1 MNSNRL
7 PSPQGNEAL
16 KASPALSKPAST
28 SPSSACGTDC
38 CAPFTITQPTPA
50 RKKPQGHSHA
60 HGEGHGHDHAHD
72 HDHGHDESDPHAG
85 HDHSVL
91 PGWPRITAA
100 LIAAVLAEAAHWFS
114 GSQGGV
120 PALQYGGMAVAVLAI
135 ALSGLGVYKAGIRDV
150 LRLKLGIHALMAIAV
165 TGAFAIGQWPEA
177 AMVMA
182 LYAAAERIEDQAMD
196 RARNAIRSL
205 LQMAPETA
213 DVLQPDGS
221 VQRVAAADVA
231 LDATVRVAPGA
242 RVPLDGVILRGQSSV
257 NQAPITGESALAD
270 KAPGDELY
278 AGSINQD
285 GELQMRVTSAA
296 NDSLIAR
303 IVHAVEQAQASKAP
317 TQRFVDRFAAVYT
330 PIVLVL
336 AIALAVLAPLVMDW
350 SWHDAAYQALALLV
364 ISCPCALVLSTPVTV
379 VSALTAAAR
388 RGLLI
393 KGGQALESARK
404 LRAIALDKT
413 GTLTTGSPKLVEWKS
428 WSEEDVAQDSSQ
440 PAAYA
445 QALAGR
451 SDHPVSR
458 AIASGLQA
466 DAGVAA
472 VAARASVSKLLAL
485 PGRGVQA
492 EIDGQLWT
500 LANLRWVQEQ
510 GWDSAALRASLATH
524 EAQGRTVTL
533 LADSSGVR
541 ALFAV
546 ADPLRPQAREAVA
559 RLQALGVQPVVL
571 SGDNTATVRSIAAEA
586 GIQDAR
592 GGLLPQDKLDAL
604 AELQRTHG
612 PTAMTG
618 DGINDAPALAQADI
632 GFAMGGMHSTGMA
645 METAD
650 VVLMNDD
657 LRRLPE
663 VVELSRSAHAVL
675 WQNIALSLGV
685 KLVFFA
691 LALAGNASMWLA
703 VLADMGVSLLV
714 VANGL
719 RLRRWGSDREA
730 A

>member
-1 MNSNRL
+1 MNTHHL
-7 PSPQGNEAL
+7 PNPQGKEAL
-16 KASPALSKPAST
+16 KAAPAPA
-28 SPSSACGTDC
+28 SACGTGC
-38 CAPFTITQPTPA
+38 CAPFTITQPAPGPQKTP
-50 RKKPQGHSHA
+50 GHGHENHA
-60 HGEGHGHDHAHD
+60 HGHDHDHAHD
-72 HDHGHDESDPHAG
+72 HDSGDAHAG
-85 HDHSVL
+85 HDHGVL
-91 PGWPRITAA
+91 PGWPRIAAA
-100 LIAAVLAEAAHWFS
+100 LVAAVLAEAAHWFS
-114 GSQGGV
+114 GAQGGV
-120 PALQYGGMAVAVLAI
+120 PVLQYGGMAVAVLAI

-150 LRLKLGIHALMAIAV
+150 LRLKLGIHALMAVAV
-165 TGAFAIGQWPEA
+165 TGAFIIGQWPEA

-213 DVLQPDGS
+213 DLVQPDGS
-221 VQRVAAADVA
+221 VQRVPAAQAG
-231 LDATVRVAPGA
+231 LDAIVRVAPGA
-242 RVPLDGVILRGQSSV
+242 RVPLDGIVTRGESSV
-257 NQAPITGESALAD
+257 DQAPITGESALAV
-270 KAPGDELY
+270 KGPGDEVY

-285 GELQMRVTSAA
+285 GELQVRVTAPA

-336 AIALAVLAPLVMDW
+336 AIALFALAPWLLDW
-350 SWHDAAYQALALLV
+350 GWRDAAYQALALLV
-364 ISCPCALVLSTPVTV
+364 IACPCALVLSTPVTV

-388 RGLLI
+388 RGMLI
-393 KGGQALESARK
+393 KGGQALESARR

-413 GTLTTGSPKLVEWKS
+413 GTLTTGSPRLVDWQVWNEALQNTP
-428 WSEEDVAQDSSQ
+428 DTAMT
-440 PAAYA
+440 AAR
-445 QALAGR
+445 ALALASR

-458 AIASGLQA
+458 AIASGLRS
-466 DAGVAA
+466 DDTVVAS
-472 VAARASVSKLLAL
+472 AARTSVNRLLAL

-492 EIDGQLWT
+492 EIGGQTWT

-510 GWDSAALRASLATH
+510 GWDSAALRSSMASH

-533 LADSSGVR
+533 LADASGVQ
-541 ALFAV
+541 ALFTV
-546 ADPLRPQAREAVA
+546 ADPLRPQARQAVA
-559 RLQALGVQPVVL
+559 QLKALGVQTVVL
-571 SGDNTATVRSIAAEA
+571 SGDNAATVRSIATEA
-586 GIQDAR
+586 GIEDAR

-604 AELQRTHG
+604 ADLQRTHG
-612 PTAMTG
+612 PTAMAG

-632 GFAMGGMHSTGMA
+632 GFAMGGTHSTGMA

-663 VVELSRSAHAVL
+663 AVQLSRGAHAVL
-675 WQNIALSLGV
+675 WQNIGLSLGV
-685 KLVFFA
+685 KLLFFA

-719 RLRRWGSDREA
+719 RLRHWGEGRQA
-730 A
+730 T

>member
-7 PSPQGNEAL
+7 PSPPGNEAL
-16 KASPALSKPAST
+16 NASPPPS
-28 SPSSACGTDC
+28 SSACGTDC
-38 CAPFTITQPTPA
+38 CAPFTITQPTPGR
-50 RKKPQGHSHA
+50 RKAHDQQGHD
-60 HGEGHGHDHAHD
+60 HGHDHAHGDGHD
-72 HDHGHDESDPHAG
+72 HDHGHDHDESDPHAG

-91 PGWPRITAA
+91 PGWPRIAAA
-100 LIAAVLAEAAHWFS
+100 LVAAVLAETAHWIS
-114 GSQGGV
+114 GAQGGV

-135 ALSGLGVYKAGIRDV
+135 VLSGLGVYKAGIRDV
-150 LRLKLGIHALMAIAV
+150 LRLKLGIHALMAVAV
-165 TGAFAIGQWPEA
+165 TGAFLIGQWPEA

-213 DVLQPDGS
+213 DLIGPDGQ
-221 VQRVAAADVA
+221 VRKMAATEVP
-231 LDATVRVAPGA
+231 LDAVVRVAPGA
-242 RVPLDGVILRGQSSV
+242 RVPLDGVVVRGESSV

-285 GELQMRVTSAA
+285 GELQMRVMAPA

-317 TQRFVDRFAAVYT
+317 TQRFVDRFAAIYT

-336 AIALAVLAPLVMDW
+336 AIALFLLAPLLMDW
-350 SWHDAAYQALALLV
+350 GWREAAYQALALLV
-364 ISCPCALVLSTPVTV
+364 IACPCALVLSTPVTV

-413 GTLTTGSPKLVEWKS
+413 GTLTTGSPRLVEWRS
-428 WSEEDVAQDSSQ
+428 VSEATADATATADTERVA
-440 PAAYA
+440 AHAL
-445 QALAGR
+445 ALAGR

-458 AIASGLQA
+458 AIATGLQA
-466 DAGVAA
+466 DAPVAA
-472 VAARASVSKLLAL
+472 HAARVTVSRLLAL

-492 EIDGQLWT
+492 DIDGQPWT

-510 GWDSAALRASLATH
+510 GWDSAALRASLASH

-533 LADSSGVR
+533 LADAGGVR

-586 GIQDAR
+586 GIEDAR
-592 GGLLPQDKLDAL
+592 GSLLPQDKLDAL
-604 AELQRTHG
+604 ADLQRTRG

-663 VVELSRSAHAVL
+663 VVELSRSAHSVL

-685 KLVFFA
+685 KLLFFG

-719 RLRRWGSDREA
+719 RLRRWGSDKENT
-730 A
+730 